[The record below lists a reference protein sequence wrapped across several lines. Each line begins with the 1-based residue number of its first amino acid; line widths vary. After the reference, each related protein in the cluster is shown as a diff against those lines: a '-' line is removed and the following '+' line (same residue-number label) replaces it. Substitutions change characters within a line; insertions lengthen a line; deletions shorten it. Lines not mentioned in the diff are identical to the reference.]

1 MQPKVG
7 VPPPQGDGD
16 SMKELLDA
24 GGGVLG
30 ADRQGDGFP
39 EGERMVE
46 IESSARPPNT
56 SATMGMKSTPADRQV
71 AR

>member
-1 MQPKVG
+1 MVQPKAG

-16 SMKELLDA
+16 SVEEMLGA

-30 ADRQGDGFP
+30 ADP
-39 EGERMVE
+39 LSTGERMVG
-46 IESSARPPNT
+46 IESSARPPNA
-56 SATMGMKSTPADRQV
+56 SATMGMKSTPTDRQA